1 MKKLLT
7 IFTLVGL
14 VLGAVS
20 AASAQAP
27 GPSGGQGRLQG
38 EHRGGGGGMRMMQQ
52 VLAKLNL
59 TPGQKTAIENLQKNM
74 RDQMKAE
81 FKGQRPAPG
90 TPPDPARRERMKAMR
105 EKFHKQLFTILTPAQ
120 QKQFKQEMQEMQKK
134 WQQEHPNG
142 FQPGGGKAK

>member
-1 MKKLLT
+1 MKKTLT
-7 IFTLVGL
+7 ILALACLT
-14 VLGAVS
+14 LGAS
-20 AASAQAP
+20 LASAQAP
-27 GPSGGQGRLQG
+27 GPSGPQGRLQG
-38 EHRGGGGGMRMMQQ
+38 EHRGGGGGGMRMMQPI
-52 VLAKLNL
+52 LAKLNL
-59 TPGQKTAIENLQKNM
+59 TPSQKTQIDALQKQM

-105 EKFHKQLFTILTPAQ
+105 EKFHKELMAILTPAQ
-120 QKQFKQEMQEMQKK
+120 RKQFKQEMQEMQKK